1 MSRSFTQASGL
12 TTTSLTRRPAGPD
25 GRGLVFTAVD
35 VETTGLDDKD
45 RIVELAAVVFRGD
58 GEVLDEYATLV
69 DPLMPVSSGAR
80 EIHGLSDAD
89 LAGAPRAGA
98 VLPELWAL
106 SAGTVLVAHNLE
118 FTSRFL
124 LAESQRSGLP
134 VPPMLA
140 VCSQRTARVQLDGRT
155 FNLGPLYRTATGE
168 WLDDQHSALADARAV
183 STVLRWM
190 LRQAPGGLHL
200 EHWPPPPPDPR
211 YSRVLPSRLAP
222 RPVPASSN
230 ELAAFVRR
238 FPRSRIR
245 RPTAPG
251 AEDRYLRLLDE
262 VVADERVS
270 VQEAA
275 DLEACARAGGLTQ
288 IPLEELHREAFF
300 RVMGEE
306 VRVPPGALS
315 PVRRREFLAL
325 AKALGV
331 PEVIAVLAPLVEAD
345 QAVARKPAGTGY
357 LKGWRIGLDPAGDPG
372 LAGLVELSERHDASV
387 AKKLTKTV
395 RFLATNTSGTTAQAR
410 ARELGIPVVTPH
422 EGHRIMDEAIRAADL
437 AAFERRQERA
447 HWEAERAEAD
457 RQWRHTWKR
466 AEDPAAAEYQY
477 R

>member
-1 MSRSFTQASGL
+1 MARSFTQAPGL
-12 TTTSLTRRPAGPD
+12 ITTSLTRRPAGPD
-25 GRGLVFTAVD
+25 ARGLVFTAVD
-35 VETTGLDDKD
+35 VETTGLDEGD

-80 EIHGLSDAD
+80 DIHGLADAD
-89 LAGAPRAGA
+89 LAGAPRAGV

-118 FTSRFL
+118 FIARFL
-124 LAESQRSGLP
+124 VTESQWAGLP
-134 VPPMLA
+134 LPSMVA
-140 VCSQRTARVQLDGRT
+140 VCTQRTARTQLDGRT

-183 STVLRWM
+183 STVLSWM
-190 LRQAPGGLHL
+190 LREVPGGLHL
-200 EHWPPPPPDPR
+200 QHWPIPQPDPR
-211 YSRVLPSRLAP
+211 YARVLPSRLAP
-222 RPVPASSN
+222 RPAPASSN
-230 ELAAFVRR
+230 ELSEFVRR
-238 FPRSRIR
+238 FPRSRVR

-251 AEDRYLRLLDE
+251 AEARYLQLLDE

-270 VQEAA
+270 VDEAA

-288 IPLEELHREAFF
+288 VPLEELHREAFF

-306 VRVPPGALS
+306 VRVPPAALS

-331 PEVIAVLAPLVEAD
+331 PEVVAVLGPLVEAD
-345 QAVARKPAGTGY
+345 RAAERKPAGTGY
-357 LKGWRIGLDPAGDPG
+357 LKGWRIGLDPADSPD
-372 LAGLVELSERHDASV
+372 LAALRQLADQHDASV

-395 RFLATNTSGTTAQAR
+395 RFLATTSGTPAQAK
-410 ARELGIPVVTPH
+410 ARELGIPIVPPH
-422 EGHRIMDEAIRAADL
+422 EAHRIMDDAIRAADL
-437 AAFERRQERA
+437 AAFERRQVQAR
-447 HWEAERAEAD
+447 WEAERAEAD

-466 AEDPAAAEYQY
+466 AEDPAAADNQ
-477 R
+477 RW